1 MTPFNTLIRST
12 AGLVALVGLAAAVGT
27 PAWAT
32 PTGETLV
39 CTDAPRAQWMTEVQ
53 ARARFGSAQYL
64 LVKFKES
71 TGNCYEFY
79 AVAHD
84 GSVVEAYVNPVT
96 GEAVRQTRVA
106 PLVRSAPSGAAGQ
119 RGR

>member
-1 MTPFNTLIRST
+1 MIPFNTLIRAT

-32 PTGETLV
+32 PKGETLV
-39 CTDAPRAQWMTEVQ
+39 CTDAPRSQWMTEAQ
-53 ARARFGSAQYL
+53 ARARFGSAEYL

-84 GSVVEAYVNPVT
+84 GTVVEAYVNPVT

-106 PLVRSAPSGAAGQ
+106 PLVRAQPAGAA